1 MELTKRHLQEIQ
13 DAMDNKAIDIS
24 ADGQIYRTERGTDD
38 DGCDTVRFHEIIHL
52 ESLIE
57 ALEAA

>member
-1 MELTKRHLQEIQ
+1 MELTKRHLQELQ
-13 DAMDNKAIDIS
+13 DAMDNKAIDIT
-24 ADGQIYRTERGTDD
+24 ADGMIYEALEGE
-38 DGCDTVRFHEIIHL
+38 VRYREIIHL